1 MKMKNLFTMAV
12 VVLSTFTALAQD
24 AAKPQKIGT
33 MNMDYILSNIPE
45 IKAVQSQLT
54 TLQSQLQKQ
63 GEAKEQQYKEKYI
76 NYQME
81 GQKMTTVDR
90 QRLEGELTAMEQD
103 IQQFGT
109 SAQEK
114 LQAKQIEL
122 MEPINKKI
130 GDAMQA
136 VVTEELFT
144 HIFNTGVPQAGLDI
158 WYYADPAYDISNSS
172 LKKLGVTPPTP
183 PSN

>member
-1 MKMKNLFTMAV
+1 MKYLFTMAV

-24 AAKPQKIGT
+24 AVKPQKIGT
-33 MNMDYILSNIPE
+33 MNMDYILANIPE
-45 IKAVQSQLT
+45 IKAIQSQLT

-81 GQKMTTVDR
+81 GQKMATVDR

-122 MEPINKKI
+122 MQPVNKKI
-130 GDAMQA
+130 GAAMEL
-136 VVTEELFT
+136 VVTEESFT
-144 HIFNTGVPQAGLDI
+144 HIFNLGIPQAGVDI
-158 WYYADPAYDISNSS
+158 LYFSDPSFDISNSV
-172 LKKLGVTPPTP
+172 LKKLGVTPPQAPT
-183 PSN
+183 N